1 MHSININ
8 VKQKASKMFFNEH
21 FLVKQSRLMLG
32 LSSVTVKILHEIR
45 SNVSQRSE
53 RKLYVLSVIA
63 WQ

>member
-1 MHSININ
+1 
-8 VKQKASKMFFNEH
+8 MFFNEH